1 MTNIKQLFDNFEQ
14 ALNEL
19 EQGLADSFRANGRLP
34 AHDAILRI
42 RGFQRK
48 EVVVY
53 QEAPPM
59 PVELLDG
66 ISPSYVVHSF
76 SSLGT
81 ADVERTRNQLIR
93 MADFPPA
100 KDTGDS
106 DEHF

>member
-1 MTNIKQLFDNFEQ
+1 MTNLNQLFDNFEQ
-14 ALNEL
+14 DLEQL
-19 EQGLADSFRANGRLP
+19 EQGLTDAFMANGRLP

-42 RGFQRK
+42 KGFQRK

-53 QEAPPM
+53 QGSPPM
-59 PVELLDG
+59 PVEFLDG

-93 MADFPPA
+93 MADYPPT